1 VSRTRFLFWGATR
14 KHTTNKKLRMTQRRE
29 PEGAAKRSHTDQWG
43 KAETHF
49 CIACKSLCGGE
60 LKEIPASKRR
70 RILSDSPQ
78 LCQAK
83 NPKNFR
89 PNISA
94 QAGFGPLQTFKKVTS
109 ACLSRA
115 GHRRTRTRPPQAGA
129 TDSTSSSSTP
139 RAQRT
144 LEVAARAGAFLMSS
158 SFRR

>member
-1 VSRTRFLFWGATR
+1 MLVSRTRFLFWGATR

-83 NPKNFR
+83 NPKKIR

-94 QAGFGPLQTFKKVTS
+94 QTGFGPLQTFKKVTR
-109 ACLSRA
+109 ACLKEGKRKRVKGKSTVIQTFTFCLFTFTFA
-115 GHRRTRTRPPQAGA
+115 KLPPAL
-129 TDSTSSSSTP
+129 STNT
-139 RAQRT
+139 
-144 LEVAARAGAFLMSS
+144 
-158 SFRR
+158 